1 MNGSLLDTLLPALD
15 PLAMGALIGIFLL
28 AGVIKG
34 FLGIGMPAAAMG
46 LLTLFLPPAEAIPLL
61 WLPILVTNALQFAH
75 APAKKEI
82 ASTYWLFAVAL
93 VAAIFVTSMFAAHYP
108 AALLTVA
115 IGIAMVIFSLN
126 SLSGMSLPIG
136 PGKGWQ
142 VGFGVISGILGGV
155 SSIWSPTVAMYL
167 VARNVDKERFIGA
180 TGFLFLLGAVALGA
194 GEVIAGLITVPV
206 LLKSLIG
213 LVVVLVGFRIGE
225 LMRGGV
231 SQELF
236 RKIVLIAFLVMGVRL
251 IATGLL

>member
-1 MNGSLLDTLLPALD
+1 MNGTVLDALLPDLD
-15 PLAMGALIGIFLL
+15 PLALAALVVIFLL
-28 AGVIKG
+28 AGIIKG

-46 LLTLFLPPAEAIPLL
+46 FLTLFLPPAEAIPLL
-61 WLPILVTNALQFAH
+61 WLPILVTNMLQFAH
-75 APAKKEI
+75 APQKKEI

-93 VAAIFVTSMFAAHYP
+93 IVAIFVTSMFAGHYP

-126 SLSGMSLPIG
+126 SLMGITLPIG

-194 GEVIAGLITVPV
+194 GEIVAGLITIPV

-213 LVVVLVGFRIGE
+213 LGVVLIGFRVGE
-225 LMRGGV
+225 MMRGGV

-236 RKIVLIAFLVMGVRL
+236 RRIVLIAFLVMGVRL
-251 IATGLL
+251 IATGLF

>member
-1 MNGSLLDTLLPALD
+1 MSGSILDALLPALE
-15 PLAMGALIGIFLL
+15 PIELVALVGIFLL
-28 AGVIKG
+28 AGIIKG

-61 WLPILVTNALQFAH
+61 WLPILVTNALQYAH
-75 APAKKEI
+75 APEKKDI
-82 ASTYWLFAVAL
+82 AATYWLFAVAL
-93 VAAIFVTSMFAAHYP
+93 VVAIFVTSMFAAHYP

-115 IGIAMVIFSLN
+115 IGIAMVIFALN
-126 SLSGMSLPIG
+126 SLSGMTLPIG

-142 VGFGVISGILGGV
+142 IGFGVISGILGGV

-180 TGFLFLLGAVALGA
+180 TGFLFLLGAIALGA

-213 LVVVLVGFRIGE
+213 LGVVLIGFRVGE

-231 SQELF
+231 SQALF
-236 RKIVLIAFLVMGVRL
+236 RKIVLIAFLIMGVRL